1 VGGDALADLLRG
13 AEGPA
18 PGRERGEAKLPS
30 VGSSPRPVRVI
41 ALGPTRVFRGENAI
55 SVDEWRALKAR
66 DLLFFLLIHGESRRE
81 EIGAA
86 LWPEATP
93 AQVQDV
99 FHVTLHRLRRA
110 LGAPEWVLFRAE
122 TYALNRQLPF
132 SFDVEEFQDL
142 LQGAEDLER
151 VAPAEAVERYRRAVA
166 LYQGDFLAD
175 STAEWALPFQ
185 RNLVHAYEDCLRRLA
200 RLYLARE
207 DLPNAVLCFQRLLE
221 RDYYHED
228 IHRELLSAYALQ
240 GQPNMAHEHY
250 RKLQRRLRLELDVE
264 PEAATRELH
273 HNIRIGRVPQS
284 SSLPAQVKR

>member
-1 VGGDALADLLRG
+1 
-13 AEGPA
+13 
-18 PGRERGEAKLPS
+18 
-30 VGSSPRPVRVI
+30 
-41 ALGPTRVFRGENAI
+41 
-55 SVDEWRALKAR
+55 
-66 DLLFFLLIHGESRRE
+66 
-81 EIGAA
+81 
-86 LWPEATP
+86 
-93 AQVQDV
+93 VQDV